1 VSLIWGGGSTAALQ
15 THKCRIFFLELMIAP
30 AYRYKLEEH
39 VEMKK

>member
-1 VSLIWGGGSTAALQ
+1 VEDQQQL
-15 THKCRIFFLELMIAP
+15 CRHTSAEFFFLELMIAP